1 MRAYQVTAKDG
12 DKVLG
17 TRFAG
22 TQADS
27 RSTRDN
33 LMEQFD
39 VKKSA
44 VEIEEV
50 EIPMAKPDLLG
61 WINELSA
68 KSDVAEGGKE

>member
-12 DKVLG
+12 DEVLG

-27 RSTRDN
+27 RSTRDE

-50 EIPMAKPDLLG
+50 EIPMAKPDLLA

-68 KSDVAEGGKE
+68 KSDAVEGGEE

>member
-1 MRAYQVTAKDG
+1 MRAYQVTVKNG

-22 TQADS
+22 TQAES
-27 RSTRDN
+27 RSTRDE
-33 LMEQFD
+33 LVTQFD

-50 EIPMAKPDLLG
+50 EIPTAKPDLLV
-61 WINELSA
+61 WVNELSTRSDAA
-68 KSDVAEGGKE
+68 KGGE